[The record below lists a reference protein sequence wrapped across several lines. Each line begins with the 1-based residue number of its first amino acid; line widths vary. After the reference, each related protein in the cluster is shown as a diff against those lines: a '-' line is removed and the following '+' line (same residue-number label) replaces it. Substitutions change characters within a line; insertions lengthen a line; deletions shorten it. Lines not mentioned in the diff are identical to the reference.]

1 MPFVDRRQFCATTLS
16 LAFVAQA
23 FVAKAGGAPAPAPMR
38 ILVWIEDKGP
48 LSFIVDTGAS
58 RSALASHAASALGAS
73 WQPGEP
79 VRLTTPAGNLDVP
92 TIPVG
97 NMRAGGQPLAIQ
109 RLPVLPRLALTTA
122 DGLLGADAF
131 VGAMLHLDF
140 RAGRVQ
146 LSAAGELADQ
156 SPAVPLRREAG
167 GLLVVDATVESRV
180 MVESRVIATLLDTG
194 SLDSVASP
202 ALARL
207 DAAREETRLRGA
219 DGALL
224 ESSPATLPAVAI
236 GETRWPPGPVR
247 RANLAPPP
255 GVSAPPD
262 GAALLLGLD
271 RLTEFDWLAVDY
283 LHGLVQFSPH
293 RGGKE

>member
-16 LAFVAQA
+16 LAFVAEA
-23 FVAKAGGAPAPAPMR
+23 FVAKAGAAPAPAPLR
-38 ILVWIEDKGP
+38 IPVWIGDKGP
-48 LSFIVDTGAS
+48 FSFIVDTGAS
-58 RSALASHAASALGAS
+58 RSALASHAASALGTS

-79 VRLTTPAGNLDVP
+79 VRLTTPGGNLDVP

-97 NMRAGGQPLAIQ
+97 HMRAGGQPLAIQ

-146 LSAAGELADQ
+146 LSAARELAEQ

-167 GLLVVDATVESRV
+167 GLLVVDATVGSRV
-180 MVESRVIATLLDTG
+180 VATLLDTG

-207 DAAREETRLRGA
+207 DAAREETPLRGA

-224 ESSPATLPAVAI
+224 ASSPATLPAVAI

-255 GVSAPPD
+255 GVRVPPD

>member
-1 MPFVDRRQFCATTLS
+1 MPFFDRRQFCNIVLGAAL
-16 LAFVAQA
+16 VARVEGA
-23 FVAKAGGAPAPAPMR
+23 APARMPLR
-38 ILVWIEDKGP
+38 IPVWIGDKGP
-48 LSFIVDTGAS
+48 FSFIVDTGAS
-58 RSALASHAASALGAS
+58 RSAFASHAVSRLGGS

-79 VRLTTPAGNLDVP
+79 VRIATPAGNLDVP

-97 NMRAGGQPLAIQ
+97 TMRAGGRPLAIR

-140 RAGRVQ
+140 RAGHVQ
-146 LSAAGELADQ
+146 LSATRELAQ
-156 SPAVPLRREAG
+156 RSRAVPLRREAG
-167 GLLVVDATVESRV
+167 GLLVVNATVGSRV
-180 MVESRVIATLLDTG
+180 VAALLDTG
-194 SLDSVASP
+194 SLDSVAST

-207 DAAREETRLRGA
+207 DATREETQLRGA

-224 ESSPATLPAVAI
+224 ESSPAMLPAVAI

-255 GVSAPPD
+255 GVTAPPD

-271 RLTEFDWLAVDY
+271 RLAEFDWLAVDY

>member
-16 LAFVAQA
+16 RAFVAQA
-23 FVAKAGGAPAPAPMR
+23 FVAKAGDAPAPAPLR
-38 ILVWIEDKGP
+38 IPVWIGDKGP
-48 LSFIVDTGAS
+48 FSFIVDTGAS
-58 RSALASHAASALGAS
+58 RSALASHAASGLGTS

-97 NMRAGGQPLAIQ
+97 NMRADGQSLAIQ

-146 LSAAGELADQ
+146 LSPARELAEK

-180 MVESRVIATLLDTG
+180 IATLLDTG
-194 SLDSVASP
+194 ALDSVASP

-207 DAAREETRLRGA
+207 GAAREETPLRGA

-247 RANLAPPP
+247 RANLEPPP
-255 GVSAPPD
+255 GVRAPPD